1 MSNNKQENNLC
12 RLKRSTGSST
22 NCQLSP
28 FGDVAQLLGTMN
40 ESNQNQQLGV
50 KKKLVSVPQNPTVHP
65 QVGLNLGWRLALW

>member
-50 KKKLVSVPQNPTVHP
+50 KKNWFQCPKTQLFIPKL
-65 QVGLNLGWRLALW
+65 A